1 MPELGTDVDQPD
13 VDSHASDPALVRRAG
28 MGDRVAFAE
37 LFERHSPAT
46 FRYAVH
52 MLDGDEHVAQ
62 DVVQDAWIKAW
73 THLPDFR
80 GDSAFRTWL
89 IRITVR
95 EVYSARRRRRPI
107 PVGDDQLRD
116 HLDEHTLSS
125 GDPSENAAALSDAL
139 AVELLRLPWRQRAV
153 WLLREFEGLSY
164 AQMAEA
170 TDMSVT
176 TVRGQLHRARRT
188 LAIRMEAWR

>member
-1 MPELGTDVDQPD
+1 VDQQH
-13 VDSHASDPALVRRAG
+13 VDQQHDAETTASDSALVRRAG
-28 MGDRVAFAE
+28 MGDRGAFAE
-37 LFERHSPAT
+37 LFERHSSAT

-73 THLPDFR
+73 MHLPDFR

-89 IRITVR
+89 IRIAVR

-107 PVGDDQLRD
+107 PIDDEQLRR
-116 HLDEHTLSS
+116 HLDERSNAS
-125 GDPSENAAALSDAL
+125 GDPAESAAGLSDAL

-164 AQMAEA
+164 EEMAGL
-170 TDMSVT
+170 TDTSVT

-188 LAIRMEAWR
+188 LAIRMEQWR